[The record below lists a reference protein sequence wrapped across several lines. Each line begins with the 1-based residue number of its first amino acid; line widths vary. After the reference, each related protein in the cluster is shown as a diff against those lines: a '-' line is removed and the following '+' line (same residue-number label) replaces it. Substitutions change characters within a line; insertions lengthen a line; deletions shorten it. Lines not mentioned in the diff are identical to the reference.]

1 MRTWKKIQLW
11 ILIVFCLLI
20 TVFIFINAS
29 AFTDARKG
37 LILWF
42 LLVIAPTGFLYA
54 RFYKYKPGRKQL
66 EEMIGGQ
73 SYKAVEKGIKGAK
86 VANNIIKIVFN
97 SLILI
102 VLIISVVYALFNN
115 KSCSGSDASGET
127 KTKIQSVKNSE
138 AQEWF
143 DKAYNSTDYNYQ
155 VSCYTKCL
163 SFDREYTLAYN
174 NRGVAYQNLG
184 RYQEAIDDYN
194 TTIKIN
200 PDYSDAYYNRGVT
213 YQTLGRYQDAIRDY
227 TRALSID
234 PDYALAYVNRGIA
247 KEQLGIDDCSDY
259 KKACE
264 LGNTMGCEYYKMD
277 GCN

>member
-1 MRTWKKIQLW
+1 MSTFKKIQLW

-29 AFTDARKG
+29 AFTDARRG
-37 LILWF
+37 LIFWF

-86 VANNIIKIVFN
+86 VVNNIIKIVFN
-97 SLILI
+97 AVMLI
-102 VLIISVVYALFNN
+102 VLIIAVVFILFNN
-115 KSCSGSDASGET
+115 KSCSGSDATGDSTT
-127 KTKIQSVKNSE
+127 KTESVKNPE

-155 VSCYTKCL
+155 VSCYTKYL
-163 SFDREYTLAYN
+163 SFEPDDADAYI
-174 NRGVAYQNLG
+174 NRGDSYGYLG
-184 RYQEAIDDYN
+184 NYLEAIADYTTAININPELANAFYNRAIIYQVLGNFQESTDDCN
-194 TTIKIN
+194 TAIDIN
-200 PDYSDAYYNRGVT
+200 PDYASAYLIRGV
-213 YQTLGRYQDAIRDY
+213 
-227 TRALSID
+227 
-234 PDYALAYVNRGIA
+234 N
-247 KEQLGIDDCSDY
+247 KEMLGIDECSDY

-264 LGNTMGCEYYKMD
+264 LGSTRGCEYYKID